1 MSRVYIQPSWVNAAE
16 NWSGDSPDNRKC
28 SSTELFLPNGQANTA
43 LFADEEKP
51 KRKPKDLMYRVLPQQ
66 STIDKL
72 EAMKEELEK
81 EFDNGTRSLE
91 EYSLLSVALDKKL
104 DRAFK
109 ALERATSV
117 PCDIA
122 LEGAENAYNSGK
134 SLLKQHIAIDY
145 SIISSDSVFSKLSDE
160 NIFKIF
166 VVKLLTAKRN
176 VAKVYTVVKQII
188 EEGLL

>member
-1 MSRVYIQPSWVNAAE
+1 MRNFINTSWNNA
-16 NWSGDSPDNRKC
+16 DSFDYTGRQQAH
-28 SSTELFLPNGQANTA
+28 SHFLNNGQANTA

-51 KRKPKDLMYRVLPQQ
+51 KRKPKDLMYRVLPSQQ
-66 STIDKL
+66 TIERL
-72 EAMKEELEK
+72 EAMKEELER

-109 ALERATSV
+109 AMERETSV
-117 PCDIA
+117 PCGVA
-122 LEGAENAYNSGK
+122 LEGVENAYNSGK

-145 SIISSDSVFSKLSDE
+145 STLPEGSVFSHLSDG

-166 VVKLLTAKRN
+166 AVRLLTGKRN
-176 VAKVYTVVKQII
+176 VAKVYTVVKQIV